1 MEVRLNN
8 IEEQNLK
15 GSLKLVRTL
24 TLKIF
29 SGLSLRFQVAGY
41 LLFIAGEVAS
51 SNGRPP
57 PPPPKRFLKCNFYHF
72 SKGITAPKKP
82 SSPGADSYN

>member
-1 MEVRLNN
+1 MELRLNN

-51 SNGRPP
+51 SNGRPKP
-57 PPPPKRFLKCNFYHF
+57 PPEEVFEVQLLPFFERHYR
-72 SKGITAPKKP
+72 PKKAIFAR
-82 SSPGADSYN
+82 SRQL